1 MRSKMMVTTPGGT
14 LNDDQSLIRVSKSMT
29 DLIKKTHLH
38 VVFWLI
44 APPIR
49 GPVRLPRACVAASWA
64 ACTGYFS
71 LGTISYA
78 ITKASEK
85 HPAAPTP

>member
-1 MRSKMMVTTPGGT
+1 MTISRNLAVEET
-14 LNDDQSLIRVSKSMT
+14 T

-44 APPIR
+44 APPMR
-49 GPVRLPRACVAASWA
+49 GPMRLPRACVAASWA
-64 ACTGYFS
+64 ACIGYFS

-78 ITKASEK
+78 IIKAREK
-85 HPAAPTP
+85 QPAAPIP